1 MSRVAKAP
9 VVIPAGVEVK
19 LNGQVISIKGKNG
32 ELTRTVHDAVEVK
45 QEANALTFA
54 PREGFANAWALAG
67 TTRALL
73 NAMVIGVTEGF
84 SRKLQL
90 VGVGYRAAVKGN
102 VVNLA
107 LGFSHPIDH
116 QLPAGITAECPS
128 QTEIVLKGADK
139 QAVGQVAAEIRA
151 YRRPEPYK
159 GKGVRYADE
168 VVRTKEAKKK

>member
-9 VVIPAGVEVK
+9 VVVPAGVDVK
-19 LNGQVISIKGKNG
+19 INGQVITIKGKNG

-45 QEANALTFA
+45 HADMQLTFA
-54 PREGFANAWALAG
+54 PREGFANAWAQAG

-73 NAMVIGVTEGF
+73 NAMVVGVTEGF
-84 SRKLQL
+84 TKKLQL

-102 VVNLA
+102 SVNLA
-107 LGFSHPIDH
+107 LGFSHPVEH
-116 QLPAGITAECPS
+116 ALPAGITAECPP

-139 QAVGQVAAEIRA
+139 QLIGQVAADLRA